1 MSDKDNAAK
10 QGTVS
15 NSELI
20 EPLGDREVELINGMI
35 EVQLNHAQRCDTTVR
50 PLDFMVRRPG
60 PGWKYLAG
68 GVYEHVSGVRISLL
82 GGARLRGPKYRYVS
96 ANDWPESIESMRL
109 IKINGGNRK
118 RGLMAWARKFIAA

>member
-1 MSDKDNAAK
+1 MTEN
-10 QGTVS
+10 T
-15 NSELI
+15 NST
-20 EPLGDREVELINGMI
+20 NS
-35 EVQLNHAQRCDTTVR
+35 
-50 PLDFMVRRPG
+50 PLDLLVRRPG

-96 ANDWPESIESMRL
+96 ANNWPECIESMRL

-118 RGLMAWARKFIAA
+118 RGLMAWARKFFDT